1 MGSGRLTRGLPEHPA
16 SLPCLIHRPE
26 IRHPKCCR
34 PGSCDPS
41 LLVSDLAWLYPFMTR
56 SLLVQN
62 GGLVPRHSQAQ
73 PRGHPQAP
81 LPQAVEQESPQRRQ
95 GAGSEPK
102 TPQDQPLG
110 TQDREF
116 PAHSQASRT
125 SPMAGQL
132 LWTAGRRAILT
143 VLTQPLPPGAHVWPA
158 VPGPSAHGWPCSKGL
173 WPGPASAL
181 LSFPL
186 WAPRPL
192 PPLRPCATGRGS
204 GPSLPSLTENCG
216 CPLQVGQGGGPEGQR
231 PRHRLPSIPGEVR
244 SWGLSQDPRRGR
256 AKG

>member
-1 MGSGRLTRGLPEHPA
+1 MVA
-16 SLPCLIHRPE
+16 SCPGTHRPSPE
-26 IRHPKCCR
+26 GTPR
-34 PGSCDPS
+34 PPYPRLWSKNPHNEGRVLAQSPRPPRTS
-41 LLVSDLAWLYPFMTR
+41 LR
-56 SLLVQN
+56 
-62 GGLVPRHSQAQ
+62 GPRTGNFPPTLR
-73 PRGHPQAP
+73 PRGP
-81 LPQAVEQESPQRRQ
+81 LPWQVR
-95 GAGSEPK
+95 
-102 TPQDQPLG
+102 
-110 TQDREF
+110 
-116 PAHSQASRT
+116 
-125 SPMAGQL
+125 L

-192 PPLRPCATGRGS
+192 PPLRPSAAGRGS

-216 CPLQVGQGGGPEGQR
+216 RPLQVGQGGGPEGQR